1 MSTKQ
6 TLILILI
13 LIVIIGAILL
23 WGGNKNDVDNPN
35 EIGTT
40 TEDQTGVLEDQSAD
54 DVDGAATDDV
64 TGAAEVNGAA
74 DASADVDVQSR

>member
-40 TEDQTGVLEDQSAD
+40 TEDQTGVLEDQS